1 MVPVFC
7 IYTVLMRTNTQ
18 KQLGCYGWI
27 IVKYNS
33 YDTCFSCHFCCNYYV
48 IAFNIS
54 NSGHHIVPSM
64 RNSPV
69 EVHALAIFEIDLPSS
84 RVRKIKG
91 MQCRISSLWVTGTA
105 TFQVA
110 RLYFLQ
116 DTVITETFIRDLISH
131 ISYFWLKVR
140 NFSRI
145 RKPCMYTSECDTALT
160 VRKFIAYKSSRML
173 EYEIFTGTKFFW
185 DYSSGLQA
193 VQRRRLLTH
202 DRSWTCQTYESTLI

>member
-1 MVPVFC
+1 MILV
-7 IYTVLMRTNTQ
+7 
-18 KQLGCYGWI
+18 
-27 IVKYNS
+27 
-33 YDTCFSCHFCCNYYV
+33 FSCLFCCNYYV

-91 MQCRISSLWVTGTA
+91 MQRRISSLWATGTA
-105 TFQVA
+105 KFQVA
-110 RLYFLQ
+110 WLY
-116 DTVITETFIRDLISH
+116 ISTRYCNRRNFH
-131 ISYFWLKVR
+131 TRFDFAYFVLLAESTKVR

-160 VRKFIAYKSSRML
+160 ERKFIAYKSSRTL
-173 EYEIFTGTKFFW
+173 EYEIFTGTKSFC

-202 DRSWTCQTYESTLI
+202 DRSWTCQTWIHFNIARSFFLLFFKKK